1 MLRVFFSLGFPK
13 LSFAQYLFGR
23 LEIKEIHDKKKK
35 KRTWLIHVVESR
47 TALREGRGFKLQIR
61 QTLRVVK

>member
-23 LEIKEIHDKKKK
+23 LEIKELYDKKK

-47 TALREGRGFKLQIR
+47 TALREGQGSSSRSDKHSGSLNN
-61 QTLRVVK
+61 

>member
-1 MLRVFFSLGFPK
+1 M
-13 LSFAQYLFGR
+13 
-23 LEIKEIHDKKKK
+23 IKKK